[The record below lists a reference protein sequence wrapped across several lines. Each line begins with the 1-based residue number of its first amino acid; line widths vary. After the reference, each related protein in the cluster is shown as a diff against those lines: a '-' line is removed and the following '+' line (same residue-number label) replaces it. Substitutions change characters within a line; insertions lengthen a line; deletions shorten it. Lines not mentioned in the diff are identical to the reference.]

1 MERSPGGGVEER
13 TQAKGLIMADIDATP
28 TAGDNDLEGGTLVTG
43 AYAQSNLGTG
53 TPSTSDAGTS
63 GASGTSGGSQND
75 APKST
80 DPRQML
86 KDGASKY
93 QSQATDKIR
102 TLADT
107 GKHKAGGA
115 LDQFSTMLTDAA
127 GQVDEKLGAQ
137 YGDYA
142 RQAAD
147 MVTGFSDS
155 IKNKDVEDLLED
167 ARGFVRQS
175 PAVAI
180 GVAAALGFVVARLA
194 QSGMDGNT
202 ARSDA
207 PGEPTSQG

>member
-1 MERSPGGGVEER
+1 
-13 TQAKGLIMADIDATP
+13 MADIDATP
-28 TAGDNDLEGGTLVTG
+28 TASDNDLEGGTLVTG

-53 TPSTSDAGTS
+53 TPPATSIGGGAPGAGTGSGTGQLGSDS
-63 GASGTSGGSQND
+63 GA
-75 APKST
+75 AKSS

-93 QSQATDKIR
+93 QAQATDKIR

-115 LDQFSTMLTDAA
+115 LDQFSTLITDAA
-127 GQVDEKLGAQ
+127 GQVDDKLGAQ

-142 RQAAD
+142 RQAAG
-147 MVTGFSDS
+147 MVSGFSDS
-155 IKNKDVEDLLED
+155 IKNKDVEELLED

-194 QSGMDGNT
+194 QSGIEGT
-202 ARSDA
+202 ATTASTA
-207 PGEPTSQG
+207 GEPTNQG